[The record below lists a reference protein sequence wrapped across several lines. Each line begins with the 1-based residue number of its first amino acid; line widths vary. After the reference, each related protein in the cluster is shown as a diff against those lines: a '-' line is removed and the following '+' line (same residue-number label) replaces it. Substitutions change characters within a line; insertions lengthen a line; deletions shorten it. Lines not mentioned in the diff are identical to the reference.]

1 MLILKE
7 ILWTT
12 RIAIVKRVEI
22 WFWVSLSL
30 FSRRLGIIIQFLQYY
45 NRKQGLK
52 QKYVYYKEHSI
63 LCKISN
69 VSDDCSTHLCIWQT
83 SPYHDH
89 FSLQP
94 LQVPWW
100 LCFQSFLHDC
110 KHVLYGNSCEK
121 SSCWVWDVR
130 NCTRMQSD

>member
-1 MLILKE
+1 MLTLKE

-30 FSRRLGIIIQFLQYY
+30 FSRRLGIIVQFLQYY

-63 LCKISN
+63 LCKIFN

-100 LCFQSFLHDC
+100 HCFQLSLHDC

>member
-1 MLILKE
+1 MDNQK
-7 ILWTT
+7 
-12 RIAIVKRVEI
+12 AIVKRVEI

-83 SPYHDH
+83 SPYLDH
-89 FSLQP
+89 FSP
-94 LQVPWW
+94 
-100 LCFQSFLHDC
+100 SRFLGGSAFNC
-110 KHVLYGNSCEK
+110 LFMIANMFSMGTVARKVVVGFEMWEIARECSRIK
-121 SSCWVWDVR
+121 S
-130 NCTRMQSD
+130 

>member
-1 MLILKE
+1 MFKSGINCVNTQRNTLDNQNSNCKKGENMVLS
-7 ILWTT
+7 L
-12 RIAIVKRVEI
+12 
-22 WFWVSLSL
+22 SLSL
-30 FSRRLGIIIQFLQYY
+30 FSRRLGIITRFC
-45 NRKQGLK
+45 NMSTENKVLK

-63 LCKISN
+63 LCKIFN

-89 FSLQP
+89 FSLQS

-100 LCFQSFLHDC
+100 LCFQLSLHDC

-121 SSCWVWDVR
+121 SSCWV
-130 NCTRMQSD
+130 